1 MENRPCQ
8 MNLISFFAL
17 ITSLVDEVNGVEEKN
32 TKIFQSIQVGT
43 THQLDLNPRTIQS
56 QQSM

>member
-17 ITSLVDEVNGVEEKN
+17 IASLADEVNGVDEKN
-32 TKIFQSIQVGT
+32 T
-43 THQLDLNPRTIQS
+43 
-56 QQSM
+56 

>member
-43 THQLDLNPRTIQS
+43 THQLDLSPRTIQS

>member
-17 ITSLVDEVNGVEEKN
+17 ITSLVDEVNGVDAKN
-32 TKIFQSIQVGT
+32 TKIFQSIQLGT
-43 THQLDLNPRTIQS
+43 THQLDLNPRTIQNK
-56 QQSM
+56 QSM